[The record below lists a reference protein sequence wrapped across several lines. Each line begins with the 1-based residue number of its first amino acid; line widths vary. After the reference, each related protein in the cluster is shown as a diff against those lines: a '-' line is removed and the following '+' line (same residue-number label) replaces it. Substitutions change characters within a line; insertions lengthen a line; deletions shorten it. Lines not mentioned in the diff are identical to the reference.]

1 MLDLH
6 YPLCKKYFHEAGI
19 SEMNKK
25 KRAPA
30 DSTALTLAERVRQ
43 LRKKNGLTLEAL
55 AVASGVSRSMLSQ
68 IERGQANPTLTV
80 ACRIAQAF
88 SISIGELVHEPWT
101 QSGIEV
107 IRANDAA
114 NLYRVDDECRIRT
127 LSPLNM
133 EKNIEFYEISL
144 APGAELASRAHF
156 EGTRELFTLY
166 QGEAKITSGKDRCRL
181 KKGDSAHY
189 QADVEHAIVNTGTE
203 RAEGYLV
210 VTYDN

>member
-1 MLDLH
+1 M
-6 YPLCKKYFHEAGI
+6 
-19 SEMNKK
+19 S
-25 KRAPA
+25 
-30 DSTALTLAERVRQ
+30 STITDVDNTASTLSERVKL
-43 LRKKNGLTLEAL
+43 LRKKSGFTLEAL

-107 IRANDAA
+107 IRADDASH
-114 NLYRVDDECRIRT
+114 LYRSDDQCRIRT

-133 EKNIEFYEISL
+133 EKSIEFYEVSI
-144 APGAELASRAHF
+144 APGAALTSAAHF
-156 EGTRELFTLY
+156 EGTKELFTLHKGSVAIVSETD
-166 QGEAKITSGKDRCRL
+166 QCTL
-181 KKGDSAHY
+181 KRGDSAHY
-189 QADVEHAIVNTGTE
+189 RADVEHSIRNVGNS

-210 VTYDN
+210 VTYAT

>member
-1 MLDLH
+1 MSST
-6 YPLCKKYFHEAGI
+6 I
-19 SEMNKK
+19 
-25 KRAPA
+25 A
-30 DSTALTLAERVRQ
+30 DIDNTASTLSERVKL
-43 LRKKNGLTLEAL
+43 LRKKSGFTLEAL
-55 AVASGVSRSMLSQ
+55 AMASGVSRSMLSQ

-107 IRANDAA
+107 IRADDASH
-114 NLYRVDDECRIRT
+114 LYRSDDQCRIRT

-133 EKNIEFYEISL
+133 EKSIEFYEISI
-144 APGAELASRAHF
+144 APGAALTSAAHF
-156 EGTRELFTLY
+156 EGTKELFPLNKGSVAIVSEVDQCT
-166 QGEAKITSGKDRCRL
+166 L

-189 QADVEHAIVNTGTE
+189 RADVEHSIRNVGNG

-210 VTYDN
+210 VTYTN

>member
-1 MLDLH
+1 MSSTL
-6 YPLCKKYFHEAGI
+6 
-19 SEMNKK
+19 
-25 KRAPA
+25 A
-30 DSTALTLAERVRQ
+30 DSDNAAVTLSERVKL
-43 LRKKNGLTLEAL
+43 LRKKSGLTLEEL
-55 AVASGVSRSMLSQ
+55 AMASGVSRSMLSQ

-107 IRANDAA
+107 IRANDASH
-114 NLYRVDDECRIRT
+114 LYRSDDQCRIRT

-133 EKNIEFYEISL
+133 EKSIEFYEISI
-144 APGAELASRAHF
+144 APGEALTSAAHF
-156 EGTRELFTLY
+156 EGTKELFTLHKGSVEI
-166 QGEAKITSGKDRCRL
+166 QSSTDLCIL

-189 QADVEHAIVNTGTE
+189 RADVEHSIRNIGSG

-210 VTYDN
+210 VTYTG

>member
-1 MLDLH
+1 M
-6 YPLCKKYFHEAGI
+6 
-19 SEMNKK
+19 S
-25 KRAPA
+25 
-30 DSTALTLAERVRQ
+30 STITDVDNTASTLSERVKL
-43 LRKKNGLTLEAL
+43 LRKKSGFTLEEL
-55 AVASGVSRSMLSQ
+55 SMASGVSRSMLSQ

-107 IRANDAA
+107 IRADDASH
-114 NLYRVDDECRIRT
+114 LYRSDDQCRIRT

-133 EKNIEFYEISL
+133 EKSIEFYEISI
-144 APGAELASRAHF
+144 APGAALTSAAHF
-156 EGTRELFTLY
+156 EGTKELFTLNK
-166 QGEAKITSGKDRCRL
+166 GSVAIVSEADQCTL

-189 QADVEHAIVNTGTE
+189 RADVEHSIRNVGNG

-210 VTYDN
+210 VTYAG

>member
-1 MLDLH
+1 MTPTSRETD
-6 YPLCKKYFHEAGI
+6 
-19 SEMNKK
+19 N
-25 KRAPA
+25 
-30 DSTALTLAERVRQ
+30 TALTLAERVKQ
-43 LRKKNGLTLEAL
+43 LRKKQGLTLEAL

-88 SISIGELVHEPWT
+88 SISVGELVHEPWT

-107 IRANDAA
+107 IRADDASH
-114 NLYRVDDECRIRT
+114 LYRADDQCRIRT

-133 EKNIEFYEISL
+133 EKSIEFYEISI
-144 APGAELASRAHF
+144 APGAALHSAPHF
-156 EGTRELFTLY
+156 EGTKELFTLHK
-166 QGEAKITSGKDRCRL
+166 GAVEIRSDADHCSL

-189 QADVEHAIVNTGTE
+189 RADVAHSICNIGSG

-210 VTYDN
+210 VTYSS